1 MQNLK
6 FKILIS
12 TLLIVVGLN
21 KSTSQDKLNSIQ
33 KVKYTILDS
42 DSKSFIP
49 LFFTK
54 SDEIIFNLIELK
66 NLKTDSI
73 IYGVE
78 VYLNTSK
85 SIDTGSYSSSSIA
98 FADGGSLWG
107 FSSGTIY
114 NYIKKSGYIFLDK
127 TDVSN
132 IINFLNEI
140 IGEARKP
147 QEKFILY
154 KITVRDNFQI
164 GMFYDPDDRRFHIDN
179 KWDFIFK
186 INDAVFR
193 MKYDK
198 GYALL
203 LTLSKFNKFL
213 QEN

>member
-42 DSKSFIP
+42 DSKSFRP
-49 LFFTK
+49 LFGTK

-66 NLKTDSI
+66 KLKTDSI

-78 VYLNTSK
+78 VNLKTSE
-85 SIDTGSYSSSSIA
+85 SVATGSYSSSSIA

-114 NYIKKSGYIFLDK
+114 NDFKKSGYIILDK

-147 QEKFILY
+147 QEKFTLY

-164 GMFYDPDDRRFHIDN
+164 GMVYDPDDYYHIDN

-186 INDAVFR
+186 TNDAVFR

-213 QEN
+213 QKN